1 MIQRN
6 ELDITGI
13 YRYGSNDSD
22 DIDVFISLNRI
33 PDFNDDDDSAMM
45 DEIHETIDYTLK
57 YSGTFTNSGKSIDYS
72 FIHISDAG
80 VVDWCEYDD
89 LAECNN
95 ALFYTFAHHPY
106 NNNVL
111 YGRNPIKKKL
121 EQNVSFKIV
130 KVVRT
135 LLTFLSRTEYRKDV
149 KHLLKHG
156 TFKERLEFVLQVVS
170 KNGLSNINSFEKK
183 LDDVEIV
190 KDIAFM
196 FIQLYGLVHEVDVFC
211 KRDACLRFPDLMPYI
226 YKDSEASLEKLEDFI
241 IETFESLSMSI
252 EVYDKVDGVK
262 YAKDRLGC
270 LNKEE
275 QITDLDTKRLQ

>member
-1 MIQRN
+1 MIQQN

-22 DIDVFISLNRI
+22 DIDVFIGLSRI
-33 PDFNDDDDSAMM
+33 PDLDDEDDRIMM
-45 DEIHETIDYTLK
+45 DEIHETIDYTIR
-57 YSGTFTNSGKSIDYS
+57 YSGQFANSGKNVDYS
-72 FIHISDAG
+72 FIHISQDG

-89 LAECNN
+89 LEECNN
-95 ALFYTFAHHPY
+95 ALFYTFSHHAY

-111 YGRNPIKKKL
+111 YGKNPIKRKL

-135 LLTFLSRTEYRKDV
+135 LLTFMSRTNYREDV
-149 KHLLKHG
+149 KYLLKKG
-156 TFKERLEFVLQVVS
+156 SFKERLEFVLNMVS
-170 KNGLSNINSFEKK
+170 ENGISKTETFNKK
-183 LDDVEIV
+183 LSDVEIV

-196 FIQLYGLVHEVDVFC
+196 FIQLYGLVHDIDVFC
-211 KRDACLRFPDLMPYI
+211 KRDAALRFPDMARYI
-226 YKDSEASLEKLEDFI
+226 YKDHNAPLEPLEDFI
-241 IETFESLSMSI
+241 IETFESLSMNI

-262 YAKDRLGC
+262 YSKDRLGC

-275 QITDLDTKRLQ
+275 KIIDLSTKRLQ

>member
-1 MIQRN
+1 MIQQT

-22 DIDVFISLNRI
+22 DIDVFIGLSRVPDMDDEDDRI
-33 PDFNDDDDSAMM
+33 MM
-45 DEIHETIDYTLK
+45 DEIHETIDYTLR
-57 YSGTFTNSGKSIDYS
+57 YSGQFSNSDKTVDFS
-72 FIHISDAG
+72 FIHISKDG

-89 LAECNN
+89 LEECNN
-95 ALFYTFAHHPY
+95 ALYYTFNHHAY

-111 YGRNPIKKKL
+111 YGKNPIKKKL

-135 LLTFLSRTEYRKDV
+135 LLTFLSRTSYREEV
-149 KHLLKHG
+149 KYLLKKG
-156 TFKERLEFVLQVVS
+156 SFKERLEFILKVVS
-170 KNGLSNINSFEKK
+170 QNGISSVETFNKK
-183 LDDVEIV
+183 LPDVEIV

-196 FIQLYGLVHEVDVFC
+196 FIQLYGLVHDIDVFC
-211 KRDACLRFPDLMPYI
+211 KRDAALRFPDLARYI
-226 YKDSEASLEKLEDFI
+226 YKEHDIPLEPLEDFI
-241 IETFESLSMSI
+241 IETFESLSMNI

-262 YAKDRLGC
+262 YSKDKFGC

-275 QITDLDTKRLQ
+275 KVIDLSTKRLQ

>member
-1 MIQRN
+1 MIQQT

-22 DIDVFISLNRI
+22 DIDVFIGLNRV
-33 PDFNDDDDSAMM
+33 PDLDDEDDRIMM
-45 DEIHETIDYTLK
+45 EEIHETIDYTLR
-57 YSGTFTNSGKSIDYS
+57 YSGQFTNSDKKVEYS
-72 FIHISDAG
+72 FIHISPEG

-89 LAECNN
+89 LEECNN
-95 ALFYTFAHHPY
+95 ALYYTFNHHAY

-111 YGRNPIKKKL
+111 YGKNPIKSKL

-135 LLTFLSRTEYRKDV
+135 LLTFLSRTSYREEV
-149 KHLLKHG
+149 KYLLKQG
-156 TFKERLEFVLQVVS
+156 TFKERLEFLLKVVS
-170 KNGLSNINSFEKK
+170 ENGISSIDTFNKK
-183 LDDVEIV
+183 LPDVEIV

-196 FIQLYGLVHEVDVFC
+196 FIQLYGLVHDVDVFC
-211 KRDACLRFPDLMPYI
+211 KRDAALRFPDMSRYI
-226 YKDSEASLEKLEDFI
+226 YKDHNAPLEPLEDFI
-241 IETFESLSMSI
+241 IETFESLSMNI

-262 YAKDRLGC
+262 YSRDKFGC

-275 QITDLDTKRLQ
+275 KVIDLSTKRLQ